1 MVEIQIDPLAQR
13 FTRTSAK
20 WRGLPSDILPLPV
33 AEMDFHIAEPIKAK
47 LRDMIDSSD
56 LGYGGLIPEYAK
68 SFADYSARHWNW
80 DVDVEQFTIATDVGV
95 AGVEALRV
103 LTQPG
108 DGVVINSPVY
118 HNFYNWIK
126 EAQCTAVDVPLV
138 YVGEGVWDLDFT
150 ALEKAFAAGAKVY
163 LLCNPHNPVG
173 TVFCQDHLEQVAA
186 LADKYGVKVI
196 SDEIHAPLNYT
207 STPFKPYL
215 AVNETA
221 RSHGVCVTSASKAWN
236 LAGLKCAHIVTAD
249 AAMDEA
255 MKQMPVS
262 VPWRAS
268 ILGSWASTVA
278 YNEGQPW
285 LDAVMEQLTTNR
297 QWLADNI
304 ASRLPQAVYHKPE
317 STYLA
322 WVDLNGYGLEDPAKL
337 LLDKGRVAFNNGADF
352 GPDGKN
358 FIRLNFATDIET
370 LNEALNRMASVLED
384 S

>member
-1 MVEIQIDPLAQR
+1 MVELQIDPISER
-13 FTRTSAK
+13 FKRTSAK
-20 WRGLPSDILPLPV
+20 WRGLPADILPLPV
-33 AEMDFHIAEPIKAK
+33 AEMDFHIAEPIRAK
-47 LRDMIDSSD
+47 LLEMVNTSD

-126 EAQCTAVDVPLV
+126 EAKCAAVDVPLV
-138 YVGEGVWDLDFT
+138 YVGDGVWDLDFDG
-150 ALEKAFAAGAKVY
+150 LEKAFAAGAKVY

-173 TVFCQDHLEQVAA
+173 TVFCQQHLEQVAA

-207 STPFKPYL
+207 SSPFKPYL
-215 AVNETA
+215 AVNDTA
-221 RSHGVCVTSASKAWN
+221 RGHGVCITSASKAWN
-236 LAGLKCAHIVTAD
+236 LAGLKCAHIATANST
-249 AAMDEA
+249 MDEI
-255 MKQMPVS
+255 MKTMPMS
-262 VPWRAS
+262 IPWRAS

-285 LDAVMEQLTTNR
+285 LDAVMKQLQENR
-297 QWLADNI
+297 EWLDENI
-304 ASRLPQAVYHKPE
+304 ASRLPRAVYHKPE

-322 WVDLNGYGLEDPAKL
+322 WIDLNAYGIEDPAKL
-337 LLDKGRVAFNNGADF
+337 LLEKGRVAFNNGADF
-352 GPDGKN
+352 GPDGTN

-370 LNEALNRMASVLED
+370 LDEALNRMATVLEN
-384 S
+384 